1 VQVGLLRRNWPAL
14 LDALVGLFPKRRAT
28 LSNQEVAEAVF
39 RAILERDPDIADRR
53 RWAGFFRSGPALE
66 QTIRILIG
74 SAEFHTRML
83 KTLVPAVE
91 LPDLTRLMPEMYQ
104 IQQIAGGSLRV
115 YTGRSDDDITRM
127 ASLIEQHRYY
137 DRFGAATPVIDLD
150 KQITATIIRALG
162 ANSCFELGC
171 FTAPVLSLLADAGL
185 RVLGAEASHL
195 AFAFAYPNVRHA
207 MLYGDLLDLTI
218 EERFDAVLC
227 MDVLEHVSPLR
238 LDDYLKAILSLLDSD
253 GYVYVN
259 SPMFGSDPIFGAG
272 EDPYLEEWRLVGD
285 RSHWLHWPSDERGW
299 PLHGHLIWASPAWWA
314 GKFAAHGLVR
324 DEVIEQVIQRRLAGF
339 FRYAPGRR
347 TLFVLR
353 RENARTSSAA
363 AAATIGATLAAL
375 PGLPPA

>member
-1 VQVGLLRRNWPAL
+1 M
-14 LDALVGLFPKRRAT
+14 LDALGGLLPRRRRR
-28 LSNQEVAEAVF
+28 LSSQEIAKAVF
-39 RAILERDPDIADRR
+39 CGILERDPDIADRR
-53 RWAGFFRSGPALE
+53 RWAGFFRSGAALE
-66 QTIRILIG
+66 HTIRTLIG
-74 SAEFHTRML
+74 SAEFQTRML
-83 KTLVPAVE
+83 KLMVPAVE
-91 LPDLTRLMPEMYQ
+91 LPDLTRLMPDMYQ
-104 IQQIAGGSLRV
+104 IQHIGHGPLRV
-115 YTGRSDDDITRM
+115 YAGRSDQDIIRL

-150 KQITATIIRALG
+150 KQITAAVIRALG
-162 ANSCFELGC
+162 AHSCFELGC
-171 FTAPVLSLLADAGL
+171 FTAPVMSLLADAGL

-207 MLYGDLLDLTI
+207 MVYGDLLSLTVD
-218 EERFDAVLC
+218 ERFDAVLC

-238 LDDYLKAILSLLDSD
+238 LDAYLTAILSLLDNE
-253 GYVYVN
+253 GYLYVN

-272 EDPYLEEWRLVGD
+272 EEPYLEEWQHVGD
-285 RSHWLHWPSDERGW
+285 RSYWLHWPCDERGW

-324 DEVIEQVIQRRLAGF
+324 DEAIEQVIQRRLAGF

-353 RENARTSSAA
+353 REGARTSSAA
-363 AAATIGATLAAL
+363 AAAAIDAALAAL